1 MIILIIIKK
10 GLINIKKTNID
21 VVFFLILEQNI
32 NEQVDIM
39 LIYK

>member
-10 GLINIKKTNID
+10 GLINIKKKNID